1 MYISAPLLFILICLN
16 VCIHA
21 EICCVWFIFWHTLSN
36 KHSRGIVASAVIF
49 ICQNANC
56 TQGIAVC
63 KLYLML
69 DILLV
74 KRETHEATMH
84 PNAPYFIILL
94 CLMPDNFTQ

>member
-1 MYISAPLLFILICLN
+1 
-16 VCIHA
+16 
-21 EICCVWFIFWHTLSN
+21 
-36 KHSRGIVASAVIF
+36 
-49 ICQNANC
+49 
-56 TQGIAVC
+56 
-63 KLYLML
+63 ML